1 MLTQEV
7 EALVSPP
14 RKRTID
20 PALVQA
26 TPVSRKYSGLIQT
39 QTLDPDDFKKK
50 RAGMCLEMSGYWV
63 GPCEVDDFFELTMP
77 LDLKEGE
84 VEELPNIDR
93 KFFAG
98 KKPGN
103 EDEVYDE
110 VASFFMKTPE
120 ESHFEGLKIM
130 NSSRHADPDSK
141 AGSKV
146 KPDVGIHKTDDAS
159 VTVATPTRLGSA
171 LSPAELKNWFLELFN
186 DLAKKLGVSFEIDTD
201 EARDARGQ
209 LATYAVEY
217 CARQHRTHLFLVYIY
232 FPHAR
237 FIRFDRCGA
246 LVSTKFDL
254 SQDCTPLIRFYSR
267 FSKMTDAQRG
277 YDATVTLAS
286 DEETKLAQERLKE
299 WEPKHERP
307 VFKMD
312 VYDDKVEEQVEHHDK
327 PQIKAEVC
335 VNDADVGP
343 KTIQAADND
352 IKETPKPRKFLVWGS
367 LADPES
373 PLGRATRGY
382 PALEVTDGLEKAK
395 DVPIMFLKEQWR
407 SKAIERGEIALL
419 RELNKH
425 EIRHVPT
432 FVCGGDLPG
441 QVTQTDV
448 FANEIGRTGGKPI
461 DQRAHVRFVVQEVG
475 RPLECFSSSK
485 EMFQAVHDAFQA
497 GVRSVWDT
505 ASRRQRW
512 KYLDPTK
519 GGGLLN
525 DWDMAV
531 KIEEAK
537 LGPRAHERTG
547 TWAFMSIDLLS
558 GKKCLHKVSDDM
570 ESFFW
575 VVLYYSLLYLAHNKA
590 DELTEIIP
598 AVFEQY
604 TYSTQ
609 AKGGDGKNAV
619 VGGKYIGHEG
629 EPCLEFTPSTPL
641 TEFVKAMLSCM
652 AAWKSIKLG
661 ASAAQYQSRI
671 FGPTTLSIPEVPER
685 THKDV
690 IHIWEG
696 TLALPWPTGDKAVL
710 QYMKKSEGG
719 TGARGS
725 KRKST
730 AQQEPEGDAEEH
742 KSKKTKTQSR
752 TKISSA
758 RTRRSSRLCH
768 G

>member
-1 MLTQEV
+1 
-7 EALVSPP
+7 
-14 RKRTID
+14 
-20 PALVQA
+20 
-26 TPVSRKYSGLIQT
+26 
-39 QTLDPDDFKKK
+39 
-50 RAGMCLEMSGYWV
+50 MCQEMSGYWV
-63 GPCEVDDFFELTMP
+63 GPCEADDFFELTMP
-77 LDLKEGE
+77 LNLKGGE
-84 VEELPNIDR
+84 IEELPDIDK

-110 VASFFMKTPE
+110 VADFFMKTPD
-120 ESHFEGLKIM
+120 ESHFEGLKM
-130 NSSRHADPDSK
+130 ANSSRHADPDSK

-146 KPDVGIHKTDDAS
+146 RPDVSVHKTDDAS
-159 VTVATPTRLGSA
+159 VTIATPTRLGSA
-171 LSPAELKNWFLELFN
+171 LSPAELKNWVLELFN
-186 DLAKKLGVSFEIDTD
+186 DLAKKLDVSFEIDSKD
-201 EARDARGQ
+201 ARDARGQ

-246 LVSTKFDL
+246 LVSEKFDL
-254 SQDCTPLIRFYSR
+254 SEDCTPLIRFYSR
-267 FSKMTDAQRG
+267 FSKMTDTQRG
-277 YDATVTLAS
+277 YDPTVTLAS

-312 VYDDKVEEQVEHHDK
+312 VYDDEVEEQVEDNDK
-327 PQIKAEVC
+327 AQTKAEVC
-335 VNDADVGP
+335 VNDSDANVGAE
-343 KTIQAADND
+343 TMQSAGEN
-352 IKETPKPRKFLVWGS
+352 IKKKPKPRRFLVWGS

-395 DVPIMFLKEQWR
+395 DTPIMFLKEQWR
-407 SKAIERGEIALL
+407 SKAIERGEIAIL

-425 EIRHVPT
+425 GIKHVPT
-432 FVCGGDLPG
+432 FVCGGDLPD
-441 QVTQTDV
+441 QVTQTDI
-448 FANEIGRTGGKPI
+448 FANEIGGTGGKPI
-461 DQRAHVRFVVQEVG
+461 DQRAHVRFVVKEVG
-475 RPLECFSSSK
+475 RPLECFSSSR
-485 EMFQAVHDAFQA
+485 EMFQAVHDAFQGHKQA
-497 GVRSVWDT
+497 FEVCKILHRDVSGGNI
-505 ASRRQRW
+505 
-512 KYLDPTK
+512 LILPE

-531 KIEEAK
+531 KVEEAK

-575 VVLYYSLLYLAHNKA
+575 VILYYSLLYLPHNKA
-590 DELTEIIP
+590 GELTEIIP

-609 AKGGDGKNAV
+609 AKGGDGKIAV
-619 VGGKYIGHEG
+619 VARGKYIGAEG
-629 EPCLEFTPSTPL
+629 EPRLEFTLSKSL

-652 AAWKSIKLG
+652 MAWNSLEMN
-661 ASAAQYQSRI
+661 ASAAQAQSTI
-671 FGPTTLSIPEVPER
+671 FGPATLSIPEIPER

-710 QYMKKSEGG
+710 QFVKKPEGG
-719 TGARGS
+719 TGAGGS
-725 KRKST
+725 KKRKST
-730 AQQEPEGDAEEH
+730 TQLQPNGDAEGH
-742 KSKKTKTQSR
+742 KPKKSKTRSNA
-752 TKISSA
+752 KIPSIG
-758 RTRRSSRLCH
+758 TRKSSRLRR